1 MALRRAIVA
10 ALLGTANA
18 VSDVSSLLQAG
29 RVSTGVAVEFGP
41 QFAALFS
48 DRVDLGDEDTVR
60 SLIKQ
65 MAGLKE
71 DLQVVLETNDVPGS
85 KLKASQADLA
95 QLHNLEDKL
104 ADTFRETQMKKLPVW
119 PVHKVA
125 RPPSVAQ
132 MRALVSK
139 LRTNLYVKADEMSHV
154 VAGNR
159 AFCFEGSS
167 FYVRRMLNKFKKSP
181 LKSGFAGDARVR
193 PGSCQDAG
201 LGFTEPTTD
210 FYQGCFRQATV
221 YVNPQHHKGWSS
233 FAKLHTAQWKLM
245 HHKTT
250 EDVMQEMQHICLKD

>member
-125 RPPSVAQ
+125 PPPSIAEL
-132 MRALVSK
+132 RAVVSK
-139 LRTNLYVKADEMSHV
+139 LRANMYADGDKIAHV
-154 VAGNR
+154 VSANM
-159 AFCFEGSS
+159 AFCFDGPS
-167 FYVRRMLNKFKKSP
+167 FYVRKMLGKFKTSP
-181 LKSGFAGDARVR
+181 LGGGFGSLTPVT

-201 LGFTEPTTD
+201 LGFTEQKQD
-210 FYQGCFRQATV
+210 FYQGCFKQARV
-221 YVNPQHHKGWSS
+221 YVNPEHHRGWSHFS
-233 FAKLHTAQWKLM
+233 KTFSTQWKLM
-245 HHKTT
+245 HHKTD
-250 EDVMQEMQHICLKD
+250 EDVMAEMQHICLKD